1 MPKFIIKLEDRRRKI
16 TRYLDWSTVVDA
28 GISPLMVTKDE
39 VRVYL
44 ASVYGMNE
52 EQIAE
57 RLDLLDKTGCS
68 TPYYTVIDAVT
79 TCTHDVSSQSQ
90 LIKIYE

>member
-16 TRYLDWSTVVDA
+16 TRYLDWSTVVDSA
-28 GISPLMVTKDE
+28 ISPLMASKDE
-39 VRVYL
+39 VKVYL
-44 ASVYGMNE
+44 ASEYGFNDD
-52 EQIAE
+52 QIKE

-68 TPYYTVIDAVT
+68 TPFYTVIDAVT
-79 TCTHDVSSQSQ
+79 TCVHDVSSQAQ